1 MAGNS
6 NSMRPFSD
14 RAMAGRELALLLQI
28 YRGRGDIVV
37 LALPRGGVPVAF
49 EVAHRLAAPLDVII
63 VRKLGAPGQPELAMG
78 AIASGDV
85 VVSNHDVSARQSN
98 AAHLDSVMAAER
110 EELHRRENLYRE
122 GRNALE
128 LDNHLA
134 ILVDDGAATGA
145 SMQAAVRAVR
155 KLGAREI
162 VVALP
167 VAAVYA
173 YEKLRTEAERVVCIN
188 TPASFAA
195 VSSWYDDFSEVSDM
209 QVQSLLTRAN
219 YDQAS
224 I

>member
-1 MAGNS
+1 MAS
-6 NSMRPFSD
+6 SSMRPFSD

-28 YRGRGDIVV
+28 YRGRDDIVV

-49 EVAHRLAAPLDVII
+49 EVAHRLAAPLDVMI

-85 VVSNHDVSARQSN
+85 VVSNDTVSGRQSD
-98 AAHLDSVMAAER
+98 AAHMDSVMAAER

-167 VAAVYA
+167 VAAVDA
-173 YEKLRTEAERVVCIN
+173 YEKLRTEAERVVCIS

-195 VSSWYDDFSEVSDM
+195 VSCWYDDFSEVSDT

-219 YDQAS
+219 YDQAAL
-224 I
+224 

>member
-6 NSMRPFSD
+6 HSMQPFYD

-28 YRGRGDIVV
+28 YRGRDDIVV
-37 LALPRGGVPVAF
+37 IALPRGGVPVAF
-49 EVAHRLAAPLDVII
+49 EVAHRLAAPLDVMI
-63 VRKLGAPGQPELAMG
+63 VRKLCAPGQPELAVG

-85 VVSNHDVSARQSN
+85 VVSNDDISARQSDT
-98 AAHLDSVMAAER
+98 AHMSSVMAAER

-128 LDNHLA
+128 LDNHVV

-155 KLGAREI
+155 KMGAREI

-167 VAAVYA
+167 VAAIDA
-173 YEKLRTEAERVVCIN
+173 HEKLRTEAERVVCIN

-195 VSSWYDDFSEVSDM
+195 VSCWYDDFSEVSDM
-209 QVQSLLTRAN
+209 EVQSLLTRAS
-219 YDQAS
+219 YDQAAL
-224 I
+224 